1 MLYYNTKNRFLNKKK
16 VGSYL
21 LSRDEPSI
29 IDVRELD
36 FRVRNG
42 NGYYLSTMATDILY
56 NVKNEVRKLHE
67 AGTQDGYFRSVR
79 MNGNDD
85 MAKSHDL
92 LVMLG

>member
-1 MLYYNTKNRFLNKKK
+1 
-16 VGSYL
+16 
-21 LSRDEPSI
+21 
-29 IDVRELD
+29 
-36 FRVRNG
+36 
-42 NGYYLSTMATDILY
+42 MATDILY

-67 AGTQDGYFRSVR
+67 AGTQDGIKKMQFF